1 MIQWEDDAIILSS
14 RAHGE
19 HGAIVTVLAARQ
31 GRHAGLV
38 AGGQGRGSHAVLQP
52 GNRVRAA
59 WRAKLPEQL
68 GHFSFDLAAT
78 SAARW
83 LDTPLILAI
92 ISSACI
98 VTEHALPERQPLPA
112 VYAGLLA
119 LLETTDADLYGASY
133 VQWELGLL
141 AALGYGL
148 DLATCAVTHSTAD
161 LAYVSP
167 RTGRAVTRAVGRDY
181 HAKLLHFPGFLA
193 GTPDWSMLEVWRGL
207 QLTGHFL
214 ARQVFM
220 HSAPRLAMQTHDGL
234 PAARRR
240 LAELY
245 QAGAAALPESV
256 AAGLIAQVA

>member
-1 MIQWEDDAIILSS
+1 MIHWEDDAIILST

-19 HGAIVTVLAARQ
+19 HAAIVSILTAGQ

-38 AGGQGRGSHAVLQP
+38 AGGQGRQWQAILQP
-52 GNRVRAA
+52 GNRVRAV
-59 WRAKLPEQL
+59 WRARLTEHL
-68 GHFSFDLAAT
+68 GHFAFELASN

-83 LDTPLILAI
+83 LDQPLVLAA
-92 ISSACI
+92 ISSACV
-98 VTEHALPERQPLPA
+98 VTEHALPERQPMPA
-112 VYAGLLA
+112 VFAGLQA
-119 LLETTDADLYGASY
+119 LLTTVDAEFFGPAY

-148 DLATCAVTHSTAD
+148 DLTVCAVTQSQDD

-167 RTGRAVTRAVGRDY
+167 RTGRAVSRAVGLGY
-181 HAKLLHFPGFLA
+181 HDKLLRLPGFLI
-193 GTPDWSMLEVWRGL
+193 GIPDWSMTAVGWGL

-214 ARQVFM
+214 ARQVFA
-220 HSAPRLAMQTHDGL
+220 HSAPKLTPQLHEGL

-245 QAGAAALPESV
+245 QTGSDNLAT
-256 AAGLIAQVA
+256 QVA

>member
-1 MIQWEDDAIILSS
+1 MMHWEDDAIILSA

-19 HGAIVTVLAARQ
+19 HAAIVTVLASGQ

-38 AGGQGRGSHAVLQP
+38 AGGQGRNWHAVLQP
-52 GNRVRAA
+52 GNRVRAV
-59 WRAKLPEQL
+59 WRARLPEHL
-68 GHFSFDLAAT
+68 GHFTFDLAAT

-83 LDTPLILAI
+83 LDAPLILAA
-92 ISSACI
+92 ISSACV

-119 LLETTDADLYGASY
+119 LLETVDPDLYGASY

-148 DLATCAVTHSTAD
+148 DLSSCAVTQSRAD

-167 RTGRAVTRAVGRDY
+167 RTGRAVTRAVGDVY
-181 HAKLLHFPGFLA
+181 HDKLLHLPGFLA
-193 GTPDWSMLEVWRGL
+193 GRPDWSMAEGWRGL
-207 QLTGHFL
+207 LLTGHFL
-214 ARQVFM
+214 ARQVFA
-220 HSAPRLAMQTHDGL
+220 HSAPRLTLQLHDCL

-245 QAGAAALPESV
+245 HAGADQSPEL
-256 AAGLIAQVA
+256 AAQVA

>member
-1 MIQWEDDAIILSS
+1 MTHWEDDAIILST

-19 HGAIVTVLAARQ
+19 HAAIVTVLAAEQ

-38 AGGQGRGSHAVLQP
+38 AGGQGRNWHAVLQP
-52 GNRVRAA
+52 GNRVRAV
-59 WRAKLPEQL
+59 WRARLPEHL
-68 GHFSFDLAAT
+68 GNFAFDLAAT

-83 LDTPLILAI
+83 LDHPLILAA
-92 ISSACI
+92 ISSACV
-98 VTEHALPERQPLPA
+98 VTEHALPERQALPA

-119 LLETTDADLYGASY
+119 LLETADADLYGAVY

-148 DLATCAVTHSTAD
+148 DLSACAVTQSRAD

-167 RTGRAVTRAVGRDY
+167 RTGRAVTREVGTGY
-181 HAKLLHFPGFLA
+181 HDRLLHLPGFLT
-193 GTPDWSMLEVWRGL
+193 GTPDGSMAEVWRGL

-214 ARQVFM
+214 ARQVFA
-220 HSAPRLAMQTHDGL
+220 HSAPRATPQLYDSL

-240 LAELY
+240 LVELY
-245 QAGAAALPESV
+245 QAGAAATFPEL
-256 AAGLIAQVA
+256 AAQVA